1 MTVCFIGTTELI
13 LIGGLA
19 LLLVGGK
26 KLPEMMRGLGKGVR
40 EFKDGMREG
49 DDTSPTDNA
58 TARDAAGNADS
69 SDSRSQTSEDK
80 KDGVR

>member
-1 MTVCFIGTTELI
+1 MTLCFIGTTELI

-49 DDTSPTDNA
+49 DNPERAEHDDTVTDDGDVTREN
-58 TARDAAGNADS
+58 S
-69 SDSRSQTSEDK
+69 SQTSEY
-80 KDGVR
+80 KDGI

>member
-1 MTVCFIGTTELI
+1 MTICFIGTTELI

-49 DDTSPTDNA
+49 DHPEPHVEHDDTVTDDGDVTREN
-58 TARDAAGNADS
+58 S
-69 SDSRSQTSEDK
+69 SQTSEDK
-80 KDGVR
+80 DGSR